1 MTYHPTTA
9 NIAVPRTR
17 ADRFV
22 PLAVIGSHAVQH
34 AYGQGFLVILPAVYA
49 GLGLGPLEAGLIDSV
64 RRLTGGITSMGGGLV
79 VDRLQRYRSLML
91 ALALGLMG
99 VGYFL
104 AAVAP
109 SYLLLVLA
117 FGLATGAGSLWHPPA
132 LSILSQRFPGRRG
145 LLIALHR
152 ASGSIGDTAGPLL
165 VGVLLRVADWRGV
178 LQASLVPAGAVA
190 VSLALIL
197 RLASGAS
204 AGGRATA
211 SPSFR
216 VVLGSL
222 VRLFR
227 AGSLPRLMV
236 VAGLRGMADNALLVF
251 LPLYLSEVLRL
262 DPVTVGFHVSLL
274 TGLGIVSGP
283 LLGALSD
290 WAGRKWVVLGVMG
303 VSALLAAAMGLVGQG
318 VGLTVLVGLMGSVLY
333 AANPILQ
340 AAAMDIAD
348 GLRLEGSMIGL
359 MWGNNALFGAISPLI
374 LGLLAQSF
382 GLGVVFWYALV
393 LYLAGA
399 LLTVTL

>member
-1 MTYHPTTA
+1 M
-9 NIAVPRTR
+9 
-17 ADRFV
+17 
-22 PLAVIGSHAVQH
+22 
-34 AYGQGFLVILPAVYA
+34 
-49 GLGLGPLEAGLIDSV
+49 
-64 RRLTGGITSMGGGLV
+64 
-79 VDRLQRYRSLML
+79 
-91 ALALGLMG
+91 
-99 VGYFL
+99 
-104 AAVAP
+104 
-109 SYLLLVLA
+109 
-117 FGLATGAGSLWHPPA
+117 
-132 LSILSQRFPGRRG
+132 
-145 LLIALHR
+145 
-152 ASGSIGDTAGPLL
+152 
-165 VGVLLRVADWRGV
+165 
-178 LQASLVPAGAVA
+178 
-190 VSLALIL
+190 
-197 RLASGAS
+197 
-204 AGGRATA
+204 
-211 SPSFR
+211 
-216 VVLGSL
+216 

-251 LPLYLSEVLRL
+251 LPLYLSEVLQL

-290 WAGRKWVVLGVMG
+290 WAGRKRVVLGVMG
-303 VSALLAAAMGLVGQG
+303 GSALLAAAMGLVGQG

-359 MWGNNALFGAISPLI
+359 MWGNNALFAAISPLI